1 MLYRRFNVNRNTAGT
16 SIKYCHRSFY
26 FGVIVCIITAMSL
39 FSTTG
44 NNSNSPRKDS
54 AREQSLL
61 CSGAITMTKPDGKP
75 VNEEEAKTISGQY
88 QQLEETIQR
97 CQSRL
102 VKLNDQILEL
112 RLALEGV
119 KGHPHD
125 APICLREYSG
135 VLIQRTCAEVLVE
148 VSKELEEAKEE
159 QRLLKEE
166 KRHAKEERNT
176 LTRTYNIRPLSVDEV
191 INAKASQQAN
201 MYAVI
206 ANDVL

>member
-1 MLYRRFNVNRNTAGT
+1 
-16 SIKYCHRSFY
+16 
-26 FGVIVCIITAMSL
+26 
-39 FSTTG
+39 
-44 NNSNSPRKDS
+44 
-54 AREQSLL
+54 
-61 CSGAITMTKPDGKP
+61 MTKPDGKP

-88 QQLEETIQR
+88 QQLEETIQH

-102 VKLNDQILEL
+102 MKLNDQILEL

-159 QRLLKEE
+159 QRALKEE
-166 KRHAKEERNT
+166 KKHAQEERNT
-176 LTRTYNIRPLSVDEV
+176 LTSRYNIRGLSMDEV

-201 MYAVI
+201 MYAMQLQKQYQQQMSQGHHS
-206 ANDVL
+206 ATSSPLSGGRRSTGHRY